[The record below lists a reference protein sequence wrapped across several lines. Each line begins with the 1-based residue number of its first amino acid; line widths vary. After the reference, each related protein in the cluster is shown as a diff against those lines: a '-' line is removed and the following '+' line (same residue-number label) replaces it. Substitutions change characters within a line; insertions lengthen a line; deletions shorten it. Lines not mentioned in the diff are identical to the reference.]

1 MNNHFLTT
9 ITLLASSTL
18 FMAGCSND
26 SPFETP
32 NSTGINELAP
42 VSDVV
47 TQIADQNSFSISLE
61 KTAVDALNY
70 EGVTSEVT
78 IRTADRHNNPVP
90 DNTAVKFL
98 TNGGRIEPQC
108 LTSNGECTVTWTEQ
122 LPTPDP
128 SFKAIIIAY
137 TTGEESFTDLNDND
151 MFDTGETFTDNSE
164 PFFDIN
170 ENGVRDAS
178 TEEFVDADND
188 MEFDIADGLFT
199 GTPCVGDIT
208 VCNRVST
215 LVWDTTDILLSG
227 SYATITIVAGALP
240 TAVDSSSFIT
250 IEAVDVNGNAM
261 PDGTTVKI
269 TSSKGTVDPTT
280 WNFAPRNTEFEVAYT
295 TGNTVG
301 ISETLKIEVT
311 TPLDATTVKLF
322 PTVPLTP

>member
-1 MNNHFLTT
+1 MNNLFLTT

-18 FMAGCSND
+18 FVTGCSDD
-26 SPFETP
+26 SPFETQ
-32 NSTGINELAP
+32 STTGINELAP

-47 TQIADQNSFSISLE
+47 TQIADQNSFSISRE
-61 KTAVDALNY
+61 KTAVDALNF
-70 EGVTSEVT
+70 EGVTSGVT
-78 IRTADRHNNPVP
+78 VRAADRHNNPVP

-188 MEFDIADGLFT
+188 GEFDIADALFT
-199 GTPCVGDIT
+199 GTPCVGDNT

-215 LVWDTTDILLSG
+215 LVWNTTDILLSG
-227 SYATITIVAGALP
+227 SYATITIDVGALP
-240 TAVDSSSFIT
+240 TAVDSSSFVT
-250 IEAVDVNGNAM
+250 IKVVDVKGNAM

-269 TSSKGTVDPTT
+269 TSSKGTVDPAT
-280 WNFAPRNTEFEVAYT
+280 WAFAPRTTEFNVAYT
-295 TGNTVG
+295 TGADAGV
-301 ISETLKIEVT
+301 IETLKIEVT
-311 TPLDATTVKLF
+311 TPLEATTVKLF
-322 PTVPLTP
+322 PTDPLTP